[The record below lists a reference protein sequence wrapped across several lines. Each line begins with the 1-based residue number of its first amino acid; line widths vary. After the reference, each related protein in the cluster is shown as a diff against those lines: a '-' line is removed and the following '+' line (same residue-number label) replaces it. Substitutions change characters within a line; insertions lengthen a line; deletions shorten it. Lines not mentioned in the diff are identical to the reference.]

1 MSQQEVSQA
10 LGTGVVIEAIHS
22 MTGAESI
29 APDHMGRGRMPARGY
44 VPQPAAAVDAALQRE
59 VETLLHRQAAMLDA
73 KAWADW
79 TALFD
84 DEGVY
89 WMPSTP
95 DQTDWMAEPS
105 IFAEDRLLMEV
116 RMGRLNHPNAWSQAA
131 AWGTNHMVGGILIE
145 SATAERVEVYARFQM
160 MELRRDVVRHFGGS
174 YRHTLV
180 RRGES
185 WKIALQRVDMTNA
198 QALYDYVIQ
207 AWV

>member
-1 MSQQEVSQA
+1 MSPNTVHQA
-10 LGTGVVIEAIHS
+10 LGTGVVIEAIQS

-29 APDHMGRGRMPARGY
+29 APDHMGRGRMPATGY
-44 VPQPAAAVDAALQRE
+44 VPRAASGVEPAVQRDVD
-59 VETLLHRQAAMLDA
+59 LLLFRQAAMLDA

-79 TALFD
+79 ADLFAD
-84 DEGVY
+84 DGEY

-131 AWGTNHMVGGILIE
+131 AWGTNHMVGHIMVE
-145 SATAERVEVYARFQM
+145 SATADQLEIYARFQM

-180 RRGES
+180 RQGAD
-185 WKIALQRVDMTNA
+185 WKIRLQRVDLTNA
-198 QALYDYVIQ
+198 QALFDYEIQ